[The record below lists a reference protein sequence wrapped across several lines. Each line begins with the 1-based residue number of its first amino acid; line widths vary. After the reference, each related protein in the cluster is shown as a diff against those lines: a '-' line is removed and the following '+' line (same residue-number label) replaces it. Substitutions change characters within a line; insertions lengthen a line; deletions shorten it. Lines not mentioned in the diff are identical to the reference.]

1 MTIKSLEID
10 QYGGLIVTWSDGT
23 VENLGHVTGADGRP
37 GANGQNGVNGTNGID
52 GTDGINGTN
61 GTNGVDGVSVT
72 GATINDEGK
81 LVLTL
86 SNGQEIVVGN
96 VVGPAGQNAEGGR
109 GCNGNIT
116 LSAALAGVAMIL
128 FAAGVVIAKKRK
140 ANK

>member
-1 MTIKSLEID
+1 MLTEDPVQTDRTALTE
-10 QYGGLIVTWSDGT
+10 QTELT
-23 VENLGHVTGADGRP
+23 VLT
-37 GANGQNGVNGTNGID
+37 
-52 GTDGINGTN
+52 GINGTN

-109 GCNGNIT
+109 
-116 LSAALAGVAMIL
+116 
-128 FAAGVVIAKKRK
+128 
-140 ANK
+140 